1 MSNSDEA
8 VPAEEVTPESESK
21 PESESELEP
30 GIWSDA
36 RAAVAEAAA
45 AGAHGTGSGSGSGDD
60 DGVERELDPMKVLA
74 AERDEYLL
82 ALQRVQA
89 EFENYRK
96 RIQRLQDEQSARA
109 ATDLVTK
116 LLHVLD
122 TLDLAQAHQGDSGAG
137 SEDAK
142 ALQAARSMLLET
154 LAKEGLERVNE
165 AEVPFDPE
173 VHDAVAK
180 CEGEVEGGEPVIDEV
195 LRSGYRWRGRVLRP
209 AMVRVRG

>member
-21 PESESELEP
+21 SESELEP
-30 GIWSDA
+30 GVWSDA

-45 AGAHGTGSGSGSGDD
+45 GAPGTGSGSGD

-122 TLDLAQAHQGDSGAG
+122 TLDLAQAHQGESGAG

>member
-21 PESESELEP
+21 SESESELEP

-45 AGAHGTGSGSGSGDD
+45 AGAPGTGTGSGSGDD

>member
-21 PESESELEP
+21 SESELEP

-45 AGAHGTGSGSGSGDD
+45 GAPGTGTGSGSGDD